1 MTGIVAFYDRHARE
15 FDRERDRSLFE
26 RVWLDAMTH
35 PLPPAARI
43 LDLGCGM
50 AEPIAAYLIGQGH
63 KVVGVDAAPAMLA
76 LCRERF
82 PDAEW
87 IEADMRTLA
96 LGRRFDAIVAWD
108 SFFHLTPAEQRGMFG
123 TFARHIAPG
132 GMLLFTSDPEAG
144 ERTGEL
150 YGEPLYHASLSPAEY
165 RRRLAEAGFAVVRH
179 KAEDPDCDK
188 HTVWLA
194 KAS

>member
-1 MTGIVAFYDRHARE
+1 MTGIVEFYDRHARD

-26 RVWLDAMTH
+26 RGWLDDMTH
-35 PLPPAARI
+35 RLPPAARI

-50 AEPIAAYLIGQGH
+50 AEPVAAYLIGQGR
-63 KVVGVDAAPAMLA
+63 KVTGVDAAPAMLA

-87 IEADMRTLA
+87 IEADMRTLE

-132 GMLLFTSDPEAG
+132 GMLLFTSGPEAG
-144 ERTGEL
+144 EKTGEL
-150 YGEPLYHASLSPAEY
+150 WDEPLYHASLSPAEY
-165 RRRLAEAGFAVVRH
+165 RRRLNECGFAVVRH
-179 KAEDPDCDK
+179 KAEDPDCGG